1 MANNRATWYVIINP
15 NAGKRRGAK
24 ENWPVI
30 HFEVDGESLGH
41 SPIEIEILQKGIRIV
56 AGEDFLP

>member
-15 NAGKRRGAK
+15 NAGQRRGAID
-24 ENWPVI
+24 WPVI
-30 HFEVDGESLGH
+30 HLEVDGESLGH